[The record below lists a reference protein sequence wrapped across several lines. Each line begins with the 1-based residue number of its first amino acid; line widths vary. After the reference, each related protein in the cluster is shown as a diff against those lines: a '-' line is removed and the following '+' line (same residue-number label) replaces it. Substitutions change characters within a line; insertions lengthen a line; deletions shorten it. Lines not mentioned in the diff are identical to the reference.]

1 MKHKVMKKIA
11 ITFLGAIVLASCGGK
26 EKSAED
32 VIATGD
38 LEQIRAKRAEVAAQ
52 QTEINS
58 TLNEID
64 LAISKLD
71 TVKKL
76 PLVTAFTANADHFD
90 HFLEIQGSVETK
102 QNIVLY
108 PEFSGM
114 MTKVHVREG
123 QKVSKGQLLATIDDG
138 GLGQQLAQLEVQAEL
153 AKTTFERQ
161 QRLWDQQIGSE
172 IQYLQAKTSY
182 EAQKNAVNQMEKQ
195 VAKTRLTAPFSGV
208 IDDVITDQG
217 TVVSAGMTQVMR
229 LVNLSDMYI
238 QADIPETYLADVT
251 VGKNVEVYF
260 PVLGETIQAK
270 VRQVGNYISPA
281 NRTFRLEV
289 TVPNKDGHIKPNLTA
304 KLKINDYS
312 SEEAI
317 LIPQSVISED
327 ASGSQYVYVTKAAE
341 RAGESVAQR
350 VVIKTGKTEGDFVEI
365 KDGLKSGD
373 TIIQEGA
380 RSVKDGQHVKILKM
394 SGDE

>member
-1 MKHKVMKKIA
+1 MKHKVMKNIA
-11 ITFLGAIVLASCGGK
+11 LTILGAIVLASCGGN

-32 VIATGD
+32 IIATGD
-38 LEQIRAKRAEVAAQ
+38 LEKIRAKRAEVVAQ
-52 QTEINS
+52 QTEINH

-64 LAISKLD
+64 QAIARLD

-76 PLVTAFTANADHFD
+76 PLVTAFTAKTDNFD

-161 QRLWDQQIGSE
+161 QRLWDEQIGSE

-182 EAQKNAVNQMEKQ
+182 EAQKNAVDQMKKQ

-238 QADIPETYLADVT
+238 EADIPETYLGDIT
-251 VGKNVEVYF
+251 VGKSVEVYF
-260 PVLGETIQAK
+260 PVLGETIEAE
-270 VRQVGNYISPA
+270 VRQVGNYINPS
-281 NRTFRLEV
+281 NRTFRMEV
-289 TVPNKDGHIKPNLTA
+289 TVPNKDGRIKPNLTA

-312 SEEAI
+312 SENAI

-327 ASGSQYVYVTKAAE
+327 AAGQQYVYVTTAADRE
-341 RAGESVAQR
+341 GESIAGR
-350 VVIKTGKTEGDFVEI
+350 VIIKTGKTEGDYVEI
-365 KDGLKSGD
+365 KEGLKNGD

-394 SGDE
+394 ADDE